1 MGTDRKKQIIDAIQ
15 SVIEEEKY
23 VGRKQWANVKE
34 ELDTFELT
42 DGQDKIWCSF
52 SEGYK
57 AGEKIP
63 SKKLVYISEAENIE
77 GEVLEISLPY
87 KLSTRQNSQVFETED
102 GIEIRMYGKFRF
114 KKKNYKA
121 EIFMNYL
128 KDNGYGNEVRVDE
141 CSKEYVR
148 LLNIGK
154 DLSLDLEVIKQ
165 RFNKWLNVVNDYREY
180 NFLVQG

>member
-15 SVIEEEKY
+15 SVIEQERC
-23 VGRKQWANVKE
+23 VGKKHWANVKDA
-34 ELDTFELT
+34 LDTFELT
-42 DGQDKIWCSF
+42 DGKDKIWCSF
-52 SEGYK
+52 ADGCK
-57 AGEKIP
+57 GGEKIP

-87 KLSTRQNSQVFETED
+87 KISPRYNSQVYETED
-102 GIEIRMYGKFRF
+102 GIEIRMYGKFRI

-154 DLSLDLEVIKQ
+154 DLSLDLEVIKK
-165 RFNKWLNVVNDYREY
+165 RFNKWLNVVNDYKEY
-180 NFLVQG
+180 NFLLQG